1 MSWYFIN
8 FIDRCRLM
16 SKLKTSRC
24 CTQTRQQISQSACY
38 CSASCQPTHSASFFT
53 DNLCL
58 HLRNARTRLTCPR
71 VLRGTPGAWALFGFG
86 LYVGLNRQN
95 NTFVLLCC
103 LILFCWIWN
112 TLMHAFPTY
121 NLNLKQSRSCVILH
135 ASDKTESRLAIYM
148 SRMLYAG
155 QSARQIVTFLSDF

>member
-1 MSWYFIN
+1 MSWY

-53 DNLCL
+53 DNLCPL
-58 HLRNARTRLTCPR
+58 LAASGVRSPQERQNPPNVSTSLQRLLRHTHLTANSWRLSIIR
-71 VLRGTPGAWALFGFG
+71 IRA
-86 LYVGLNRQN
+86 VGLNRQN

-121 NLNLKQSRSCVILH
+121 NLNLKQSRSCVIRH
-135 ASDKTESRLAIYM
+135 ASGNTESRLAI
-148 SRMLYAG
+148 
-155 QSARQIVTFLSDF
+155 